1 MSNTKTPVAVS
12 TEIVDVVTGQPVTGS
27 FEGLNV
33 AMEWDTDKPAGPQT
47 HELCKVMAK
56 TGKIYRDPQGT
67 LLAIDGDQISK
78 IQSPVNLEGFLR
90 TNDIVVQ
97 VVNGGNP
104 CGLCVPQSDL
114 KILIA
119 TLGLQRELPVI
130 DAIINSVTYT
140 ASWQLTQPGYTDGG
154 EGQRY
159 FYVGKAVTPVRRATR
174 TIEFLN
180 AMSFKTEADKTN
192 ALAAALTILL
202 RHMFH
207 GGKPF
212 TCVTA
217 NRSHA
222 GKDTV
227 LDFAA
232 GLTKKEE
239 ISYEPAEWP
248 MQNNVTSILSDP
260 FTGVVSV
267 GNIRRDGEMIE
278 SAFLERILTSK
289 DPLLQSSKMRGN
301 GVKRTADFVLCCS
314 ANLGKFSTDLMNRSL
329 PICLEVKGDIEKRK
343 SNLGDID
350 IRRQYLPEHAE
361 EINAELCGMIENWK
375 EAGSPLDNNVRHPMS
390 EWAKTI
396 GGILKVNGFEHFL
409 ENWSVQK
416 SAQDKLTEALAIIAH
431 AAQQEPNEWIRIST
445 IVRIATE
452 HGVLGDIIASRYKSC
467 QKGAERETGKI
478 LRNYLEQSLH
488 HVDEDGV
495 ISTYVLMSA
504 VTRNGGPRTMS
515 PAKHY
520 RFEPKQPS
528 E

>member
-1 MSNTKTPVAVS
+1 MSNPKTPVAVS

-27 FEGLNV
+27 FEGLNMV
-33 AMEWDTDKPAGPQT
+33 MEWDTDKPAGPQT

-56 TGKIYRDPQGT
+56 TGKIYRDPHGT

-78 IQSPVNLEGFLR
+78 ILTPVNLEGFLR
-90 TNDIVVQ
+90 SNDLVVQ

-119 TLGLQRELPVI
+119 TPGLQRELPVI

-140 ASWQLTQPGYTDGG
+140 ASWQLTQPGYNDGG
-154 EGQRY
+154 EGQRF
-159 FYVGKAVTPVRRATR
+159 FYVGKAVTPVRRATHI
-174 TIEFLN
+174 TEFLN
-180 AMSFKTEADKTN
+180 AMNFKTEADRTN

-202 RHMFH
+202 RHMNP
-207 GGKPF
+207 GGKPLI
-212 TCVTA
+212 CATA

-232 GLTKKEE
+232 GLTNKAEV
-239 ISYEPAEWP
+239 SYEGADWAL
-248 MQNNVTSILSDP
+248 QNNLVDALSDP
-260 FTGVVSV
+260 FTGVVSI
-267 GNIRRDGEMIE
+267 GNIRRDGVLIE
-278 SAFLERILTSK
+278 SPFLERIITNN
-289 DPLLQSSKMRGN
+289 DPLLQSSRIRGR
-301 GVKRTADFVLCCS
+301 GAKRKADFVMCCS
-314 ANLGKFSTDLMNRSL
+314 ANQGRFSTDLMNRSL

-343 SNLGDID
+343 SDLGDID

-375 EAGSPLDNNVRHPMS
+375 EASSPLDTNVRHPMS

-416 SAQDKLTEALAIIAH
+416 SAQDMLTEALAIVAH
-431 AAQQEPNEWIRIST
+431 AAQQESNEWIRVAT
-445 IVRIATE
+445 IVKIATE
-452 HGVLGDIIASRYKSC
+452 HGVLGDIIDSRYKNC
-467 QKGAERETGKI
+467 QKGAERETGKV
-478 LRNYLEQSLH
+478 LSNYLEQSLH

-495 ISTYVLMSA
+495 ISTYVLRTA
-504 VTRNGGPRTMS
+504 KTRNGGGRKAS
-515 PAKHY
+515 PATHY